1 MERRASCNCGQVSIT
16 TKGEPLRVSV
26 CHCIACQKR
35 TGSAFGVQA
44 RFNVDHTKISGETKI
59 YQRTGESGGVIDF
72 HFCPQCGATV
82 YFSTVSMPDVI
93 AIPVG
98 NFACLTFN
106 TVPQLGSQGDHKSA
120 AQTFPHPSVSV
131 YQVRALPWVSLS
143 GINDVYD

>member
-1 MERRASCNCGQVSIT
+1 MERRASCNCGQVSVT

-44 RFNVDHTKISGETKI
+44 RFPIDHTKIFGETKV
-59 YQRTGESGGVIDF
+59 YQRTGESGAVIDF
-72 HFCPQCGATV
+72 HFCPNCGATA
-82 YFSTVSMPDVI
+82 YFSSVSQPEVI

-98 NFACLTFN
+98 NFASLTFN
-106 TVPQLGSQGDHKSA
+106 IVPQLGSQGDHKSA
-120 AQTFPHPSVSV
+120 TQTFPHPTVSV
-131 YQVRALPWVSLS
+131 YQVRALPWVNLT